1 MWYALYDCVEC
12 VNDHVLSF
20 GCEHVTVLGEVVARS
35 VNLAQAR
42 GTRPSETCRCK
53 PGVSRT
59 LAQAEDSGFERGQ
72 SRSDESHS
80 PRRGGMKAWNVAV
93 V

>member
-1 MWYALYDCVEC
+1 MWYALYECVEC

-20 GCEHVTVLGEVVARS
+20 GCEHVTIVRETVARS

-42 GTRPSETCRCK
+42 GTHPGETCRCK
-53 PGVSRT
+53 LGVSRT
-59 LAQAEDSGFERGQ
+59 LAQ
-72 SRSDESHS
+72 SRSSENHS
-80 PRRGGMKAWNVAV
+80 PRREGVKAWNAAV

>member
-1 MWYALYDCVEC
+1 

-20 GCEHVTVLGEVVARS
+20 GCEHVIVAREAVARS
-35 VNLAQAR
+35 VNLVQAR
-42 GTRPSETCRCK
+42 GTRPGETCRCK
-53 PGVSRT
+53 PRVSRT

-72 SRSDESHS
+72 SRSGESHS
-80 PRRGGMKAWNVAV
+80 PKRGGVKAWNAAV